1 MNVLLNVILIF
12 LGLWLF
18 TELSWF
24 GFLQVF
30 KFVDERIN

>member
-1 MNVLLNVILIF
+1 MNVLLNLLLIA
-12 LGLWLF
+12 LGFWLF

-24 GFLQVF
+24 WFLRVF

>member
-1 MNVLLNVILIF
+1 MNVLLNLLLIA
-12 LGLWLF
+12 LGFWLF

-24 GFLQVF
+24 GFLRVF